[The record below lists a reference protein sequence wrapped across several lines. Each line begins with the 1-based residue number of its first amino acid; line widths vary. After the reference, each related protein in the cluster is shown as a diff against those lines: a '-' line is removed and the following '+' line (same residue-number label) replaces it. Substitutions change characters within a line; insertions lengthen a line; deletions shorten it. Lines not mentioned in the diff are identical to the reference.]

1 MDLHTKTYYK
11 DCLKF
16 NIQNK
21 LKLDIEITEN
31 QYNIPY
37 TALFSVAAR
46 KNPKRSFLFVSKVI
60 GKHIPMS
67 PYNLRLVG
75 NILARDYFSKK
86 NNLVDNNIE
95 TLVSDLIKLNT
106 NFNNKISKDSLSILN
121 EKLTLNKK
129 TLFIG
134 FAETATA
141 LGQAVASSFENGY
154 YIQTTRDE
162 LVSLKSYCLF
172 KEEHSHAVDHLM
184 YPLKDDIFM
193 NCDEIVLVD
202 DEITTGKTSL
212 NLIKE
217 LNKNLKCSNF
227 SIISILD
234 WRSDENL
241 KLFNDV
247 DNINLSS
254 FSLIKGNFN
263 CVKQGEIIEVKPII
277 NVSNNSISSEDIV
290 INHKENIEGFH
301 RYSGRFGMAPCD
313 WYNLYNE
320 AEKISKIIKGK
331 IDDSPSLCLG
341 HEEFIFLPSL
351 VACNLGDNVI
361 FHSSTISPIYCD
373 NSYDFYGIK
382 NKIELDSLFNKS
394 NKNFLYNIPR
404 DTYKNLIY
412 FTERPLDNKS
422 KENLLKEL
430 KNLGILKV
438 IFVSFN
444 S

>member
-1 MDLHTKTYYK
+1 MDLLTKTY
-11 DCLKF
+11 CLDHLNF

-21 LKLDIEITEN
+21 LQLDIEITEN

-37 TALFSVAAR
+37 NALFSVAAR

-60 GKHIPMS
+60 GKHVPMS

-75 NILARDYFSKK
+75 NILARDYFSRK
-86 NNLVDNNIE
+86 NNIKDNNIE
-95 TLVSDLIKLNT
+95 LLVNELINLNT
-106 NFNNKISKDSLSILN
+106 TSINKISEDSLHILN
-121 EKLTLNKK
+121 EKLTLDKK
-129 TLFIG
+129 ILFIG

-141 LGQAVASSFENGY
+141 LGQAVASSFENAY

-162 LVSLKSYCLF
+162 LLSLKSYCLF

-184 YPLKDDIFM
+184 YPLNDELLM

-217 LNKNLKCSNF
+217 LNNNLKCNNF
-227 SIISILD
+227 SVISILD
-234 WRSDENL
+234 WRSADNL
-241 KLFNDV
+241 KLFNDIE
-247 DNINLSS
+247 DINLSA

-263 CVKQGEIIEVKPII
+263 CEKSGEVTEVKTDSVTLD
-277 NVSNNSISSEDIV
+277 NTISSEEVLID
-290 INHKENIEGFH
+290 HKENIEGFH
-301 RYSGRFGMAPCD
+301 RYSGRFGMTPYD
-313 WYNLYNE
+313 WNNLSR
-320 AEKISKIIKGK
+320 AVEKVTEIIKDK
-331 IDDSPSLCLG
+331 IDYSPTLCLG
-341 HEEFIFLPSL
+341 HEEFIFMPSL
-351 VACNLGDNVI
+351 VACNLDDNVF

-373 NSYDFYGIK
+373 NSYEFYGIK
-382 NKIELDSLFNKS
+382 NKLEMDSLFNKS
-394 NKNFLYNIPR
+394 NKNYIYNIPSG
-404 DTYKNLIY
+404 TYKNLIY

-422 KENLLKEL
+422 KESLLEKL

-438 IFVSFN
+438 IFVSFK

>member
-1 MDLHTKTYYK
+1 MDLLTKTYCK
-11 DCLKF
+11 DHLNF

-21 LKLDIEITEN
+21 LKLNIEITEN
-31 QYNIPY
+31 QYTIPY
-37 TALFSVAAR
+37 NTLFSVAAR

-67 PYNLRLVG
+67 PYNLRLIG

-86 NNLVDNNIE
+86 NNISDNDIEFLVR
-95 TLVSDLIKLNT
+95 DLISLNT
-106 NFNNKISKDSLSILN
+106 NPANKISKDSLNILN

-141 LGQAVASSFENGY
+141 LGQAVASSFENAY
-154 YIQTTRDE
+154 YIQTTRDK
-162 LVSLKSYCLF
+162 LSSLKSYCLF

-184 YPLKDDIFM
+184 YPLSDEIFM
-193 NCDEIVLVD
+193 DCDEIVLVD

-217 LNKNLKCSNF
+217 LNKSLRCSNF

-234 WRSDENL
+234 WRTYEDL

-254 FSLIKGNFN
+254 FALIKGKFS
-263 CVKQGEIIEVKPII
+263 CTKQGEIIEII
-277 NVSNNSISSEDIV
+277 PKTMPSKNSISSEEILV
-290 INHKENIEGFH
+290 LHKENIEGFH
-301 RYSGRFGMAPCD
+301 RYSGRFGMNSCD
-313 WYNLYNE
+313 FDNLYRE
-320 AEKISKIIKGK
+320 VEEITEIIKNK
-331 IDDSPSLCLG
+331 IDNGPTLCLG

-351 VACNLGDNVI
+351 VACNLGNNVL

-373 NSYDFYGIK
+373 NSYEFYGIK
-382 NKIELDSLFNKS
+382 NKLEMDSLFNKS
-394 NKNFLYNIPR
+394 NKNYIYNIPSG
-404 DTYKNLIY
+404 TYKNLIY

-422 KENLLKEL
+422 KESLLEKL

-438 IFVSFN
+438 IFVSFK

>member
-1 MDLHTKTYYK
+1 MDLLTKTYCQ
-11 DCLKF
+11 DHLNF

-21 LKLDIEITEN
+21 LQLDIEITEN

-37 TALFSVAAR
+37 NALFSVAAR

-60 GKHIPMS
+60 GKHVPMS

-86 NNLVDNNIE
+86 NNIVDSNIE
-95 TLVSDLIKLNT
+95 ALVKDLIDLNT
-106 NFNNKISKDSLSILN
+106 TSINKISENSLRILN
-121 EKLTLNKK
+121 EKLTLDKK
-129 TLFIG
+129 ILFIG

-141 LGQAVASSFENGY
+141 LGQAVSSSFENAY

-162 LVSLKSYCLF
+162 LLSLKSYCLF

-184 YPLKDDIFM
+184 YPLNNELLM

-217 LNKNLKCSNF
+217 LNNNLKCNSF

-234 WRSDENL
+234 WRSADSL
-241 KLFNDV
+241 KLFNDIE
-247 DNINLSS
+247 DINLSA

-263 CVKQGEIIEVKPII
+263 CEKSGEVTEVKTDTVTLD
-277 NVSNNSISSEDIV
+277 NTISSEEV
-290 INHKENIEGFH
+290 LINHKENIDGFH
-301 RYSGRFGMAPCD
+301 RYSGRFGMTPYD
-313 WYNLYNE
+313 WNDLSKE
-320 AEKISKIIKGK
+320 VEKVTEIIKDK
-331 IDDSPSLCLG
+331 IDDSPTLCLG
-341 HEEFIFLPSL
+341 HEEFIFMPSL
-351 VACNLGDNVI
+351 VACNLGNNVL

-373 NSYDFYGIK
+373 SNYEFYGIK
-382 NKIELDSLFNKS
+382 NKIEMDSLFNKS
-394 NKNFLYNIPR
+394 NKNYIYNIPSG
-404 DTYKNLIY
+404 TYKNLVY
-412 FTERPLDNKS
+412 FTEKPLGNKS
-422 KENLLKEL
+422 KESLLEKL

-438 IFVSFN
+438 IFVSFKN
-444 S
+444 